1 METTLIEQAIETVL
15 EQVRPYL
22 MEDGGNVEFV
32 RYEPDTHVVEI
43 RLLGNCKICPMAGM
57 TLRGGIERMIIAHV
71 PIVKRIESVS

>member
-1 METTLIEQAIETVL
+1 METMPTEQAIEAVL

-32 RYEPDTHVVEI
+32 RYEPDTHIVEI
-43 RLLGNCKICPMAGM
+43 RLLGNCKTCPMAGM

-71 PIVKRIESVS
+71 PIVKRIESVP